1 MKERL
6 ISDVITGNIDT
17 RNVEVPEYEYV
28 METLDAD
35 DDMESDDEFTGEE
48 E

>member
-1 MKERL
+1 M